1 MMNSKAVDNNVVQ
14 DVSIPLVIIGTD
26 VVSLYPNLKWDPAG
40 EQVYQAIME
49 TDIKFEGINYKEG
62 VRYLALVRGFDWC
75 KASSLRRVLPER
87 RFAKGGWPGITGAGP
102 LGPGVNDEDQWDFPI
117 VELTDKEKKMIIGEI
132 MRMSVE
138 VLFKTHCYSF
148 KGSTFRQS
156 DGGPIG
162 LRGTCAIA
170 RVVMARHS
178 IMWAKLIEA
187 NNINTSF
194 IGFYVDGGRIIM
206 YSLRPGWRWFNGG
219 LWYREDWEQEDK
231 FLSPTERTKNMISRT
246 LGDIVDCLE
255 FTVETPEDYPDNWL
269 PTLDISMHM
278 NSENQLQYRFFEKPT
293 ASKLCLQADTALSQN
308 CLVQSLVQDI
318 IRRMLNCSSH
328 TDIETRCQIIDK
340 FAQKMLNS
348 GHQLTE
354 TRKHIVSG
362 LKGWK
367 NKIRRCQNQGKP
379 IHRTA
384 KESSGS
390 RRIKKLLGK
399 ATWFL
404 DNKPRDD
411 EDEIYP
417 IQPEG
422 IIPTSNPSGRT
433 SSNSKFTI
441 TPKDAGSNKSSN
453 NIPKTTSVL
462 FVEQSKGG
470 SLAAV
475 LRKKIECLAPML
487 GYRFRVVESAGTKLS
502 DIFSNKKIWQ
512 RNACGRKHCHPCRQ
526 ESEKK
531 EDCSTENILY
541 ESRCKECN
549 GKEKGKEEGDLRD
562 SRKEPSIYVG
572 ESSRSLMERSKE
584 HHDDY
589 KKNKEESHMSKH
601 WANSHPGP
609 EKPNFHQY
617 IIGTFKSSLERQV
630 AEAV

>member
-1 MMNSKAVDNNVVQ
+1 MAVPSLDSGSDGSSGKDQNNENIIPDGWMRLPNSTAIGARSNQEAANYLLSAPNPETQSLTATVVPCMARSGLEPHHWCSNVDSGWGKEDPKQPEDKFQTISQLNDVQKDLSDSLTSNNSSNPSSRQSRSAKMKAKRSAFIEARKSRTCKRQPPIEVKMMNSKEVDNNVVQ

-148 KGSTFRQS
+148 KGSNFRQS

-162 LRGTCAIA
+162 LRATCAIA

-194 IGFYVDGGRIIM
+194 IGFYVDDGRIIM

-219 LWYREDWEQEDK
+219 LWYREDWEQEEK

-293 ASKLCLQADTALSQN
+293 ASKVCLQADTALSQN

-340 FAQKMLNS
+340 FAQKMFNS
-348 GHQLTE
+348 GHQ
-354 TRKHIVSG
+354 
-362 LKGWK
+362 
-367 NKIRRCQNQGKP
+367 
-379 IHRTA
+379 
-384 KESSGS
+384 
-390 RRIKKLLGK
+390 
-399 ATWFL
+399 
-404 DNKPRDD
+404 
-411 EDEIYP
+411 
-417 IQPEG
+417 
-422 IIPTSNPSGRT
+422 
-433 SSNSKFTI
+433 
-441 TPKDAGSNKSSN
+441 
-453 NIPKTTSVL
+453 
-462 FVEQSKGG
+462 
-470 SLAAV
+470 
-475 LRKKIECLAPML
+475 
-487 GYRFRVVESAGTKLS
+487 
-502 DIFSNKKIWQ
+502 
-512 RNACGRKHCHPCRQ
+512 
-526 ESEKK
+526 
-531 EDCSTENILY
+531 
-541 ESRCKECN
+541 
-549 GKEKGKEEGDLRD
+549 
-562 SRKEPSIYVG
+562 
-572 ESSRSLMERSKE
+572 
-584 HHDDY
+584 
-589 KKNKEESHMSKH
+589 
-601 WANSHPGP
+601 
-609 EKPNFHQY
+609 
-617 IIGTFKSSLERQV
+617 
-630 AEAV
+630 